1 MSLRRKGII
10 LAGGSGT
17 RLSPLTTIIS
27 KQLLPVYNKPMIY
40 YPISTLM
47 LAEIRDILIIS
58 DADSMSM
65 YKKLLGD
72 GSKFGIRL
80 SYDIQAEP
88 RGIAEALIIGE
99 GFIGEDSF
107 ALILGD
113 NLIYGDSLGEKISRC
128 FEQTDSATIFGY
140 KVSDPHRFGVIELGT
155 DNNVI
160 GIEEKP
166 LKPKSNYIA
175 IGLYVYPAGAIDIA
189 KNLELSS
196 RNELEITDVNQNFLS
211 LSRLEVTLLG
221 RGYAWF
227 DMGTHSS
234 LLGAANFI
242 KMIEDRTSTNI
253 ACLEEIAYESGWIT
267 KTQLSANL
275 EGAGQ
280 SEYHSYIRT
289 TCLA

>member
-1 MSLRRKGII
+1 MSSKHKGII
-10 LAGGSGT
+10 LSGGSGS
-17 RLSPLTTIIS
+17 RLSPLTEITS
-27 KQLLPVYNKPMIY
+27 KQLLPVYDKPMIY

-47 LAEIRDILIIS
+47 LADIRDILIIS
-58 DADSMSM
+58 DTDSMPM

-72 GSKFGIRL
+72 GSRFGIRL

-99 GFIGEDSF
+99 DFIGEDSF

-113 NLIYGDSLGEKISRC
+113 NLIYGDSLGKKISSC
-128 FEQTDSATIFGY
+128 FEQLESATIFGY
-140 KVSDPHRFGVIELGT
+140 HVSDPSRFGVIELGA

-160 GIEEKP
+160 GLEEKP
-166 LKPKSNYIA
+166 LNPKSNYAA
-175 IGLYVYPAGAIDIA
+175 IGLYVYPACAVKIA

-196 RNELEITDVNQNFLS
+196 RNELEITDVNLNFLAS
-211 LSRLEVTLLG
+211 SKLEVSLLG

-227 DMGTHSS
+227 DMGTHTS
-234 LLGAANFI
+234 LLDGANFI

-267 KTQLSANL
+267 KIQLSADL

-280 SEYHSYIRT
+280 SEYYRYIRK